1 MDSVSAPH
9 ICRSQRARRARPPA
23 APPAAAAVS
32 LAQIKPGLDGE
43 TDKEGEKRMVKGPRQ
58 RLL

>member
-1 MDSVSAPH
+1 MESVSAPH
-9 ICRSQRARRARPPA
+9 ICRSQRARRR
-23 APPAAAAVS
+23 PPAAAAVS